1 MTSPTNPTPDE
12 ARQLL
17 ALTAGAAGS
26 LRAAGQNRHAQWLTG
41 LATSTFMFYVGLSTI
56 PDDGPALVLC
66 GAYMAT
72 ALVLSIALLRGAP
85 VSKEGMGRRWVGALG
100 GWGVAYGVSLIVGLT
115 WLRESTLFWL
125 LSAFVV
131 TAPLAVGAWREGRA

>member
-1 MTSPTNPTPDE
+1 M
-12 ARQLL
+12 
-17 ALTAGAAGS
+17 TAGAAGS

-56 PDDGPALVLC
+56 PDDAGALVLC
-66 GAYMAT
+66 GC
-72 ALVLSIALLRGAP
+72 LHGDCRGARRRP
-85 VSKEGMGRRWVGALG
+85 APGRLVTKEGMPRRWWVAIR

-115 WLRESTLFWL
+115 WLRESVLFWL
-125 LSAFVV
+125 LASVVV

>member
-1 MTSPTNPTPDE
+1 MTTSPDPTPDQ

-41 LATSTFMFYVGLSTI
+41 LASSTFMFYVGLSTL

-66 GAYMAT
+66 AAYMAT
-72 ALVLSIALLRGAP
+72 CLGLSIALLRGAP
-85 VSKEGMGRRWVGALG
+85 VTKAGMGRRWVRAIRA
-100 GWGVAYGVSLIVGLT
+100 WGVAYTVSLIVGLT
-115 WLRESTLFWL
+115 WLRESVLFWL
-125 LSAFVV
+125 LAAVVV

>member
-1 MTSPTNPTPDE
+1 MTSTNPTPDE

-17 ALTAGAAGS
+17 AMTAGAAGS

-56 PDDGPALVLC
+56 PDSRPGARPVRRLHALRRRPVVRAAPRGSDDQGGHGP
-66 GAYMAT
+66 
-72 ALVLSIALLRGAP
+72 P
-85 VSKEGMGRRWVGALG
+85 LG
-100 GWGVAYGVSLIVGLT
+100 QRDPGWGVAYGVSLIVGLN
-115 WLRESTLFWL
+115 WLQESVLFWL
-125 LSAFVV
+125 LASVVV